1 MRTQR
6 LARARARDRPP
17 KLVSSHGLHVFGSE
31 VVTAVRVR
39 ESLGCPIRESV
50 KVRGGRAVGNR
61 RTRRR
66 SSAGR
71 AAHRPTGHGS
81 IEVGTGVGA
90 GEGAAVGGVVGTGVG
105 KDVGAGVGAGVGE
118 AVG

>member
-1 MRTQR
+1 M
-6 LARARARDRPP
+6 
-17 KLVSSHGLHVFGSE
+17 
-31 VVTAVRVR
+31 
-39 ESLGCPIRESV
+39 
-50 KVRGGRAVGNR
+50 KVRGGRAVRNR
-61 RTRRR
+61 RARRW

-105 KDVGAGVGAGVGE
+105 KDVGKAELAPHSRIAITNMLLSNGE
-118 AVG
+118 QQRWT